1 MVMLLQS
8 PDQSTCGDLFDIQ
21 DYELLTNMKAELET
35 NWMPYSPESVVSV
48 ALATFHIC

>member
-21 DYELLTNMKAELET
+21 GDSTSDKQSIDHLTGKLC
-35 NWMPYSPESVVSV
+35 SRLRVVD
-48 ALATFHIC
+48 